1 MIVCSIWRY
10 VMKRIVDRTNSE
22 IDNAVKIQ
30 GTNYDRKR
38 KVTKDMKRRMQ
49 QMYES
54 GKTYGYIADYYG
66 VSWPTVKY
74 NLDEE
79 FKKET
84 NEKRNDYARNWKPTK
99 ETYLERVDY
108 KRKLLR
114 DKNFRKTV
122 PVNF

>member
-49 QMYES
+49 QMYDS

-79 FKKET
+79 FKKEI
-84 NEKRNDYARNWKPTK
+84 NEKRNDYARNWKPTN

>member
-1 MIVCSIWRY
+1 MVVCSIWRY

-49 QMYES
+49 QMYDS
-54 GKTYGYIADYYG
+54 GKSYYYIADYYG
-66 VSWPTVKY
+66 VSLPTVKY

-79 FKKET
+79 FKKES
-84 NEKRNDYARNWKPTK
+84 NERRNNYARNWKPTN

-108 KRKLLR
+108 KRELLR
-114 DKNFRKTV
+114 DKNFRREV